1 MNVKKLVV
9 ATLVGGIVANVLD
22 YVVHGMLLAERY
34 YSKLSVLFRQDTPV
48 HYFVIGDFVAVLVLV
63 LVYDRVYASF
73 GGGARGGAIGG
84 FWAGLLVS
92 FPTFIFIH
100 LQFAGFPYALSW
112 IWTIYGIVWY
122 VVVGAVVGALYR
134 KL

>member
-1 MNVKKLVV
+1 MNVKRLVV

-22 YVVHGMLLAERY
+22 YVVHGMLLAQRY
-34 YSKLSVLFRQDTPV
+34 YSQLTSLFRQDTPIQ
-48 HYFVIGDFVAVLVLV
+48 YFVIGDFVAVLVLV
-63 LVYDRVYASF
+63 MVYDRVHASF

-92 FPTFIFIH
+92 FPSYIFIH

-112 IWTIYGIVWY
+112 IWTIYTIVWY

-134 KL
+134 K